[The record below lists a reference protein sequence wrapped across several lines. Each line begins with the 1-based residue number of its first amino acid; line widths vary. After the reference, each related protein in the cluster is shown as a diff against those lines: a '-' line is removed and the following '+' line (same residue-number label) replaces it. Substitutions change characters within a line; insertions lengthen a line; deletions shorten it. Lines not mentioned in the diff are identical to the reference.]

1 MARTLVALLVL
12 VACLVVAAG
21 CKCQSEL
28 GETPEAGGTATE
40 QATGDGP
47 MRWCRA
53 CARGQAFTACKRVD
67 GTEPEETL
75 RRKAEITACTD
86 VGLDEAACS
95 GPVLS
100 NVQCGVMP

>member
-1 MARTLVALLVL
+1 MARTLASLLL
-12 VACLVVAAG
+12 LAACLVFAPG

-28 GETPEAGGTATE
+28 GETQGGGATITAPP
-40 QATGDGP
+40 AGDGQL
-47 MRWCRA
+47 RWCRA

-75 RRKAEITACTD
+75 KRKAELTACKD
-86 VGLDEAACS
+86 VGLDEAACA
-95 GPVLS
+95 GPILS

>member
-1 MARTLVALLVL
+1 MARTLAALIVL
-12 VACLVVAAG
+12 AACLAIAPG

-28 GETPEAGGTATE
+28 GEEPEAGGTVTAP
-40 QATGDGP
+40 AGDGQL
-47 MRWCRA
+47 RWCRA

-75 RRKAEITACTD
+75 KRKAELTACKD
-86 VGLDEAACS
+86 VGLQEAECA
-95 GPVLS
+95 GPIIS